1 MIWRLIC
8 SVCFAKWLIMVFLWD
23 EMQWEELDDE
33 LQREER
39 VKWGEE
45 KGNQFCFC
53 LLVLLQGCT
62 DIGIV
67 GIYPSHIFDLPVLC
81 MIWNLPESALKAS
94 LFYTYLFVSISY
106 LLILIQFRYR
116 HASLFNLPFSCL
128 AQDRG
133 SSTVSTPS
141 TAVHSLS
148 SESIQFKLK
157 SYFQYCDDSPV
168 R

>member
-1 MIWRLIC
+1 MRC
-8 SVCFAKWLIMVFLWD
+8 SGKNWMMNF
-23 EMQWEELDDE
+23 
-33 LQREER
+33 RERRESN
-39 VKWGEE
+39 EE
-45 KGNQFCFC
+45 KKKKKETNFVC

-106 LLILIQFRYR
+106 LLIQFRYR

-148 SESIQFKLK
+148 SESIKFKLK